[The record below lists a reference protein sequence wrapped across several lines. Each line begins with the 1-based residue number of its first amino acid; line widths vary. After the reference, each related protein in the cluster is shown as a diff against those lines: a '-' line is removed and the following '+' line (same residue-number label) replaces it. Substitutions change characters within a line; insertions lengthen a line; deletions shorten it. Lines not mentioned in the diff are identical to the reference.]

1 MKTTKS
7 FDIPKQLIWDAY
19 KRVAKNKGAA
29 GVDNQSLEDFNAD
42 LENNLYRLWN
52 KMASGSYFPPP
63 VKRVDIPKSDG
74 KTRPLGIPT
83 VSDRIAQMVVKLKL
97 EPEIEPH
104 FDENSY
110 GYRPNKSALDAVG
123 TARERCWR
131 NDWVVEIDI
140 QGFFDN
146 IDHQLLMRAIK
157 KHTDC
162 RWVIL
167 YIGRW
172 LMAPVV
178 LPNEQQIE
186 RERGVPQGGVV
197 SPLCANLFLHY
208 ALDRWVRKEFPKVT
222 FERYADDA
230 IYHCKT
236 RYTAERLI
244 EAIRVRLEA
253 CQLKLHPEKS
263 KIVYCKDNTRKGD
276 YELVQFDF
284 LGYSFRP
291 RLVKAKKG
299 NFFVSFTPAISKKA
313 RSKISDVIK
322 DWKIHLWSDQSLESI
337 SSNLNPQIR
346 GWYNYYGKY
355 QKSAMGGVGR
365 QIDFALVRWAKRKYK
380 KLKPSYKKAREWI
393 DGIKDRQ
400 PKLFVHWNMAAT
412 VQ

>member
-1 MKTTKS
+1 
-7 FDIPKQLIWDAY
+7 
-19 KRVAKNKGAA
+19 
-29 GVDNQSLEDFNAD
+29 
-42 LENNLYRLWN
+42 
-52 KMASGSYFPPP
+52 MASGSYFPPP

-97 EPEIEPH
+97 EPVIEPH
-104 FDENSY
+104 FDEDSY

-123 TARERCWR
+123 VARERCWR
-131 NDWVVEIDI
+131 NDWVVDIDI

-172 LMAPVV
+172 LIAPVV
-178 LPNEQQIE
+178 LPDGQQLG
-186 RERGVPQGGVV
+186 RDRGVPQGGVV

-208 ALDRWVRKEFPKVT
+208 ALDRWVRKEYPTVT
-222 FERYADDA
+222 FERYADDV

-236 RYTAERLI
+236 RFMAEQLI
-244 EAIRVRLEA
+244 VAIRDRLEV
-253 CQLKLHPEKS
+253 CKLKLHPEKS

-276 YELVQFDF
+276 YERVQFDF

-291 RLVKAKKG
+291 RLVKAKWG
-299 NFFVSFTPAISKKA
+299 NFFVSFTPAMSKTA
-313 RSKISDVIK
+313 RNKISNAIK

-337 SSNLNPQIR
+337 SSILNPKIR
-346 GWYNYYGKY
+346 GWLNYYGRY
-355 QKSAMGGVGR
+355 QKSAVCVVGR
-365 QIDFALVRWAKRKYK
+365 QIDFALIRWAKRKYK
-380 KLKPSYKKAREWI
+380 KLKPSYRKATRWVNGVKE
-393 DGIKDRQ
+393 RQ
-400 PKLFVHWNMAAT
+400 PKLFAHWNMAK
-412 VQ
+412 

>member
-1 MKTTKS
+1 LETTKS
-7 FDIPKQLIWDAY
+7 FDISKQLVWDAY

-29 GVDNQSLEDFNAD
+29 GVDNQSLEDFDAD

-74 KTRPLGIPT
+74 KTRPLGILT

-97 EPEIEPH
+97 EPVLEPH
-104 FDENSY
+104 FDEDSY

-123 TARERCWR
+123 KARERCWR
-131 NDWVVEIDI
+131 SDWVVDIDI

-146 IDHQLLMRAIK
+146 IDHQLLMKAIK

-172 LMAPVV
+172 LTAPVI
-178 LPNEQQIE
+178 LPDGQKIE
-186 RERGVPQGGVV
+186 SNKGTPQGGVV
-197 SPLCANLFLHY
+197 SPLLANLFLHY
-208 ALDRWVRKEFPKVT
+208 ALDRWVKQKYPAVT
-222 FERYADDA
+222 FERYADDV

-236 RYTAERLI
+236 RYMAEQLL
-244 EAIRVRLEA
+244 ASIRERLEA
-253 CQLKLHPEKS
+253 CKLKLHPEKS

-276 YELVQFDF
+276 YQHVQFDF

-291 RLVKAKKG
+291 RLVKARKG

-313 RSKISDVIK
+313 RSRISDSIR
-322 DWKIHLWSDQSLESI
+322 DWKIHLWSDQSLETI
-337 SSNLNPQIR
+337 SSILNPKIR
-346 GWYNYYGKY
+346 GWFNYYGKY
-355 QKSAMGGVGR
+355 QKSAVYGVGR

-380 KLKPSYKKAREWI
+380 KLKPSYRKATGWVAGVKK
-393 DGIKDRQ
+393 RQ
-400 PKLFVHWNMAAT
+400 PNLFAHWNIAK
-412 VQ
+412 